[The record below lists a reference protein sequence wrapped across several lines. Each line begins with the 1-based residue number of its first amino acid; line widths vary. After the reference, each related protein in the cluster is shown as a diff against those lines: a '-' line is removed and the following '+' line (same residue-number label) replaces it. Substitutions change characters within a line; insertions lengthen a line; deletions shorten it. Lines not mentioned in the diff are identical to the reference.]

1 MKLQSKNKK
10 LSKKNQATKFIQN
23 WLKTFVEVPH
33 PVFADMPPCPF
44 ARQARL
50 QNKIKFMEI
59 ENDFPEVSIYLAIS
73 NFDFDANEV
82 LAMILPAD
90 QLTVTQTKQIAVT
103 LNQQFSKSDIVIL
116 EDHPKIPEKVKSVSL
131 NNGRYILFLAQS
143 LSKLNKASATLKQ
156 TKYYH
161 NWSKKYL
168 KNVVGW
174 RDL

>member
-1 MKLQSKNKK
+1 
-10 LSKKNQATKFIQN
+10 
-23 WLKTFVEVPH
+23 
-33 PVFADMPPCPF
+33 
-44 ARQARL
+44 
-50 QNKIKFMEI
+50 MEI

-82 LAMILPAD
+82 LAMILPAN

>member
-90 QLTVTQTKQIAVT
+90 QLTVTQTKQIGVT

-116 EDHPKIPEKVKSVSL
+116 
-131 NNGRYILFLAQS
+131 
-143 LSKLNKASATLKQ
+143 
-156 TKYYH
+156 
-161 NWSKKYL
+161 
-168 KNVVGW
+168 
-174 RDL
+174 